1 AASRRSRLAGA
12 GPSLDAARRAS
23 PRRDPSGAAERARP
37 ARRDRRSGPRVR
49 RRASSLCRESRGAA
63 GRGDRA
69 ARRGAAHRRFTG
81 GRVQAPDRAHLGA
94 GGGVVYPV
102 AHPCRPARHLVE
114 RDVADAGGRRAGPPP
129 CGDGRAGEQ
138 AAREDAVPDR
148 LLHLPGVVRRRSRP
162 ADAGARPGTEVI
174 AEAEFTEQ
182 RFLEQLRRRVAW
194 QAEQAEQQRSR
205 QRQEIDV
212 LDADTL
218 DRLIRARPD
227 AARNAEWCA
236 FLGELRYLADDAG
249 RLPQSLERLVRVV
262 LADLLER

>member
-1 AASRRSRLAGA
+1 M
-12 GPSLDAARRAS
+12 
-23 PRRDPSGAAERARP
+23 
-37 ARRDRRSGPRVR
+37 
-49 RRASSLCRESRGAA
+49 
-63 GRGDRA
+63 
-69 ARRGAAHRRFTG
+69 
-81 GRVQAPDRAHLGA
+81 
-94 GGGVVYPV
+94 
-102 AHPCRPARHLVE
+102 
-114 RDVADAGGRRAGPPP
+114 
-129 CGDGRAGEQ
+129 
-138 AAREDAVPDR
+138 
-148 LLHLPGVVRRRSRP
+148 
-162 ADAGARPGTEVI
+162 I